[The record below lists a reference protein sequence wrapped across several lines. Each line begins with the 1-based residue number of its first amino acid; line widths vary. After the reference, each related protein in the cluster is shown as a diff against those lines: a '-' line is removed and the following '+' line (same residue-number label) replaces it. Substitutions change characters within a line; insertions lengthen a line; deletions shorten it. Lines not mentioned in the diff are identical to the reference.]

1 MVLSWITATRSQQY
15 AHCPPCRD
23 IISRITLRWY
33 RVIWE
38 ILRKPRP
45 RASSFEILWSFRLQ
59 SFISI
64 VPLFVAWPVKL
75 DAAVGKALPPTAASP
90 KEMGKHAHTRTAS
103 SPPSAAVNEWGCCC
117 QVSCEFETAAER
129 THCAL
134 TTQSGTAAARLPGTT
149 GSIWHSD
156 DFTHTHTHTM
166 KDCGP
171 KSRTAFECSVKL
183 KTYF

>member
-1 MVLSWITATRSQQY
+1 MVLSWIMATRSQQY

-38 ILRKPRP
+38 ILRKPRL
-45 RASSFEILWSFRLQ
+45 RASFFEILWSFRLQ

-64 VPLFVAWPVKL
+64 VPLFVACAWSWTQQWAKL
-75 DAAVGKALPPTAASP
+75 CLPQLPLQ
-90 KEMGKHAHTRTAS
+90 KKMGKHTHTRTAS
-103 SPPSAAVNEWGCCC
+103 SLPSAAVNEWGCCC

-149 GSIWHSD
+149 GSIWHTD
-156 DFTHTHTHTM
+156 DFAHTHDERLWAKIPDGIWM
-166 KDCGP
+166 
-171 KSRTAFECSVKL
+171 
-183 KTYF
+183 